1 MSTKKKTEL
10 PKKEKSNLQRKG
22 PPPMPA
28 RGMAVSFLLM
38 AIFLTS
44 MYLFSDS
51 SKNSGQLDYSD
62 FVKLVKSGRVSK
74 VDIAHDGQEITTL
87 WVNPRMLMRLD
98 LRDSELKLF

>member
-38 AIFLTS
+38 AIFLTQCI
-44 MYLFSDS
+44 YFRIRRKIVDS
-51 SKNSGQLDYSD
+51 SIIQIL
-62 FVKLVKSGRVSK
+62 
-74 VDIAHDGQEITTL
+74 
-87 WVNPRMLMRLD
+87 
-98 LRDSELKLF
+98 